1 MAKLKLPGRISAPDP
16 GFSRRL
22 EFEAAAE
29 NSPPTPLAVP
39 LPPTRQA
46 ENTVVL
52 PETET
57 PSGSSNDPQPK
68 GAAAAT
74 ASAKRKRAA
83 APRTGTTP
91 APQRGLRAS
100 GEDMVT
106 IRVLY
111 RLPDELVARAGAWA
125 EKARCPTG
133 TVLRRAMIELR
144 PELVAALEA
153 GIDYRKIPA
162 ERAKQ
167 SAHRFDSS
175 ITISQ
180 DAHARLCTEID
191 PEGLAGLTPALSRWV
206 RAKVIAHLEKFLT
219 RAGY

>member
-22 EFEAAAE
+22 EFEAAAGPE
-29 NSPPTPLAVP
+29 EVP
-39 LPPTRQA
+39 APA
-46 ENTVVL
+46 

-57 PSGSSNDPQPK
+57 ETETETASEPVKDGQATVS
-68 GAAAAT
+68 AT
-74 ASAKRKRAA
+74 AAKTSAKQKRGATPRPGGPS
-83 APRTGTTP
+83 AP
-91 APQRGLRAS
+91 ARGLRPS

-111 RLPDELVARAGAWA
+111 RLPDELVARAAIWA

-153 GIDYRKIPA
+153 GIDYREIPT
-162 ERAKQ
+162 ERARQ

-175 ITISQ
+175 ITLSRA
-180 DAHARLCTEID
+180 AHTRLCQEID

-206 RAKVIAHLEKFLT
+206 RAKVIAHLETWLA

>member
-22 EFEAAAE
+22 EFEAPSGPE
-29 NSPPTPLAVP
+29 EDPVP
-39 LPPTRQA
+39 LPPVPETACPPKNESETTGEAAKDRQA
-46 ENTVVL
+46 TVAAVVAKA
-52 PETET
+52 T
-57 PSGSSNDPQPK
+57 PRQK
-68 GAAAAT
+68 RGAVSRPGA
-74 ASAKRKRAA
+74 
-83 APRTGTTP
+83 TP
-91 APQRGLRAS
+91 APQHRLRPS

-106 IRVLY
+106 IRLLY
-111 RLPDELVARAGAWA
+111 RLPDDLVARAAIWA

-133 TVLRRAMIELR
+133 TVLRHAMSDLR
-144 PELVAALEA
+144 PVLVAALEA
-153 GIDYRKIPA
+153 GIDYREIPT

-175 ITISQ
+175 ITLSR
-180 DAHARLCTEID
+180 DAHARLCQEID

-206 RAKVIAHLEKFLT
+206 RAKVIAHLETWLA

>member
-29 NSPPTPLAVP
+29 NSPPTPLAEP
-39 LPPTRQA
+39 LPPTRRA

-68 GAAAAT
+68 GAAT

-83 APRTGTTP
+83 VPRTGSTP
-91 APQRGLRAS
+91 ATQRGLRAS

-111 RLPDELVARAGAWA
+111 RLPDDLVVRAAAWA

-153 GIDYRKIPA
+153 GIDYRDIPA

-175 ITISQ
+175 ITLSR
-180 DAHARLCTEID
+180 ATHARLCQEID

-206 RAKVIAHLEKFLT
+206 RGKVIAHLETWLA